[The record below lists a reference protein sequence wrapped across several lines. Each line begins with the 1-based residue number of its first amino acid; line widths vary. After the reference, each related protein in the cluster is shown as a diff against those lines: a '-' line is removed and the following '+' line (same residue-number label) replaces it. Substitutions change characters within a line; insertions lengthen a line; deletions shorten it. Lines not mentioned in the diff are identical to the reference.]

1 MIPQDIIYKH
11 ANSVTEKMIK
21 DFDGVAI
28 VQEYEMVA
36 EDESM
41 NIKERIDFEL
51 EHLGYIDFKYERASK
66 NIYYVSEFKVYK
78 DKSKPYVSLY
88 QVKTGETIKAKISQQ
103 EVFISAPFSKG
114 NILVVNKMTQRPK
127 SKLENGKWVK
137 TSELENILTEY
148 QVF

>member
-28 VQEYEMVA
+28 VKEYEMVA

-51 EHLGYIDFKYERASK
+51 EHLGYIAFIYERASK

-103 EVFISAPFSKG
+103 EVFISAPFAKG

-137 TSELENILTEY
+137 TNELENILTEY